1 VEKFDDPEVGFDE
14 PKFPKRDSTKLV
26 LVKVDLEKAVWE
38 SRI

>member
-1 VEKFDDPEVGFDE
+1 VEKFDDPELGFDE
-14 PKFPKRDSTKLV
+14 PKFPKWDSAKPV